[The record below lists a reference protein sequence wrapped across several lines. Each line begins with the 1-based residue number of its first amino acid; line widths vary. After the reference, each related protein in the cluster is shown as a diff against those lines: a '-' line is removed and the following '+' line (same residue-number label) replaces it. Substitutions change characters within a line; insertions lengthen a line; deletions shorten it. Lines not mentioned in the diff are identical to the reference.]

1 MSNHTENNFHPLD
14 EEHRPFY
21 YEPVD
26 QERQQPYAAYPYGYP
41 YLQPYYPAA
50 YPYYYYPQTA
60 VAPAMTLP
68 ATTAPT
74 FGLQTPSFA
83 APTSTP
89 TTAAAPTTA
98 GPTIPG
104 MLPMEE
110 SYIEN
115 ILRLN
120 KGKVATVYATFEN
133 NREWNAKVFRG
144 VIEAAGRDH
153 VILSDPQTG
162 TRYLIPMIYLDYVTF
177 EGEIAYEYPFASTT
191 ATSTTPLAAYAPR

>member
-1 MSNHTENNFHPLD
+1 MSNHTENSFYPLD
-14 EEHRPFY
+14 E
-21 YEPVD
+21 
-26 QERQQPYAAYPYGYP
+26 ERQQPYTAYPYGYP
-41 YLQPYYPAA
+41 YSQPYYPTA
-50 YPYYYYPQTA
+50 YPYYYPQMTA
-60 VAPAMTLP
+60 APAMTP
-68 ATTAPT
+68 PT
-74 FGLQTPSFA
+74 FGLQTPTFT
-83 APTSTP
+83 APTP
-89 TTAAAPTTA
+89 TTAAAPAAA
-98 GPTIPG
+98 GAAIPG
-104 MLPMEE
+104 MLPLEE

-177 EGEIAYEYPFASTT
+177 EGEIAYEYPFAG
-191 ATSTTPLAAYAPR
+191 AVAAPLSSYSPR

>member
-1 MSNHTENNFHPLD
+1 MSNHTENNFYPLD
-14 EEHRPFY
+14 EKQQYHYHAPFD
-21 YEPVD
+21 P
-26 QERQQPYAAYPYGYP
+26 ERQQPYAAYPYGYP
-41 YLQPYYPAA
+41 YPQPYYPAA
-50 YPYYYYPQTA
+50 YPYSYYPQA
-60 VAPAMTLP
+60 AAAPTMTP
-68 ATTAPT
+68 TTTAPT
-74 FGLQTPSFA
+74 FGLQAPTFA
-83 APTSTP
+83 APTP
-89 TTAAAPTTA
+89 TPTTA

-104 MLPMEE
+104 MLPIEE

-120 KGKVATVYATFEN
+120 KGKVATIYATFEN

-177 EGEIAYEYPFASTT
+177 EGEIAYEYPFAGAS
-191 ATSTTPLAAYAPR
+191 ATPLASYSPR